1 MFEDSMFN
9 VDDNVEKS
17 KSLNENL
24 IMSNELDEDAT
35 KHDPIQF
42 PNDDDISF
50 SRLLFDSI
58 VWQVQGSDNGNA
70 NLNMPIFGNFVQL
83 SNAPP

>member
-1 MFEDSMFN
+1 MFN
-9 VDDNVEKS
+9 VDDNADKS
-17 KSLNENL
+17 KSSNEDP

-42 PNDDDISF
+42 PNDDNISF

-70 NLNMPIFGNFVQL
+70 NMNMPIFDNFV
-83 SNAPP
+83 